1 MSDHRTVQIQTKEMD
16 ITFKSGVKVK
26 ITLTLQQSQRDADN
40 NGRWDDKLS
49 NVSIAMT
56 SSIDGVAQGR
66 EASSVITDS
75 RVPSNCAAII
85 GCVGLTQKRYDDFLE
100 MKNQLE
106 MHPIWVKKMQAENK
120 AHDVTVEYAEGVD
133 RIDNMMTLGGATG

>member
-16 ITFKSGVKVK
+16 ITFKPGVKVK

-75 RVPSNCAAII
+75 AYLVIARP
-85 GCVGLTQKRYDDFLE
+85 
-100 MKNQLE
+100 
-106 MHPIWVKKMQAENK
+106 
-120 AHDVTVEYAEGVD
+120 
-133 RIDNMMTLGGATG
+133 